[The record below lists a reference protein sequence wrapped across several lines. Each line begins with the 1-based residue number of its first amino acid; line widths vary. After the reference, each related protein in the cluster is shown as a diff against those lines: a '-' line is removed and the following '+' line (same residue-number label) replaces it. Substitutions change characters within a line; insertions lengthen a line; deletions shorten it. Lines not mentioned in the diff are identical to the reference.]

1 MKTKLPANIGTIEEA
16 ETFLTELY
24 ENGEAYHPEDLASD
38 VINSQTDERL
48 FTDEE
53 SEKLDALMTQIYFLP
68 ENGNNYR
75 TNPNALAFDPC
86 GFLLD
91 LANENSEN
99 EPFNL

>member
-1 MKTKLPANIGTIEEA
+1 MKTKLPASIGTIEEA

-24 ENGEAYHPEDLASD
+24 ENGEAYHPEDNAADCFSPD
-38 VINSQTDERL
+38 QCSS
-48 FTDEE
+48 EE
-53 SEKLDALMTQIYFLP
+53 AEKLDALMTQIYFLP

-75 TNPNALAFDPC
+75 TNPNAMTFDPC